1 MKPEFP
7 ICAKTGK
14 VFDFGPFTVSV
25 ESRDAN
31 FSHEFNDLPS
41 EARFPYA
48 YDRASRYA
56 VQMQQEF
63 PGADISITGPDG
75 KATTFPPYV

>member
-1 MKPEFP
+1 MNPEFP
-7 ICAKTGK
+7 ILEKTGK
-14 VFDFGPFTVSV
+14 PFDFGPFEVSV
-25 ESRDAN
+25 EASYIGR
-31 FSHEFNDLPS
+31 HVEFNDLPS

-56 VQMQQEF
+56 TQMRRQF

-75 KATTFPPYV
+75 ATYPWPPYA